1 MEYTEN
7 QLRVIY
13 KALKGANLLG
23 ILRAEIGCGRQSVF
37 NTFNAPQVQYMPDI
51 VSTGLRLLKEADVLQ
66 DIQILTELI
75 N

>member
-1 MEYTEN
+1 MEYTEK

-23 ILRAEIGCGRQSVF
+23 ILQAEVGCGRQSVF
-37 NTFNAPQVQYMPDI
+37 NTFNAPQRQYIPDI
-51 VSTGLRLLKEADVLQ
+51 VATGLRLLKDNGIFQ
-66 DIQILTELI
+66 DIQVLTEIL

>member
-7 QLRVIY
+7 QLMVIY

-51 VSTGLRLLKEADVLQ
+51 VSTGLRLLKEAGVLQ
-66 DIQILTELI
+66 DIQILTKIL

>member
-1 MEYTEN
+1 MNYTHE

-23 ILRAEIGCGRQSVF
+23 ILKSETGYLRQSVW
-37 NTFNAPQVQYMPDI
+37 NTFNAPDTQYVEAI
-51 VSTGLRLLKEADVLQ
+51 VVTGVSLLKHSTILKDY
-66 DIQILTELI
+66 QILTEIL